1 MAANVAADD
10 GPYRTVKATNR
21 KSGKVTS
28 FRVRRDA
35 TMDEISRMYAK
46 HMGLGPAEK
55 VGAPVEPAAA
65 PAEPAIAAPA
75 EPEGAS
81 SARAPPATRDF
92 SAVKDALSTP
102 PRRQTPPRR
111 EPSASPAAATPP
123 RHDPETLRASSTR
136 HLINATPVSTASA
149 AGAASPAFGDV
160 VEPTVEVHC
169 DGGAGEVTLYKRGFR
184 QGVSLDHAY
193 RPAGEDAK
201 P

>member
-102 PRRQTPPRR
+102 PRRQTPPR
-111 EPSASPAAATPP
+111 
-123 RHDPETLRASSTR
+123 HDPETLRASSTR

>member
-1 MAANVAADD
+1 MPQHASKDNKYVFI
-10 GPYRTVKATNR
+10 GIGVL
-21 KSGKVTS
+21 
-28 FRVRRDA
+28 RDA

-55 VGAPVEPAAA
+55 VGAPVEPA
-65 PAEPAIAAPA
+65 
-75 EPEGAS
+75 
-81 SARAPPATRDF
+81 
-92 SAVKDALSTP
+92 
-102 PRRQTPPRR
+102 
-111 EPSASPAAATPP
+111 
-123 RHDPETLRASSTR
+123 
-136 HLINATPVSTASA
+136 ASA